1 MRILETIIQWSHCN
15 AGEEGSSKGAD
26 PSRLR
31 GGVGGVGIFMQDKD
45 AVGDYTIPPS
55 GSTAGAGKMHSFF
68 QQTQNKMAGGD
79 EHTELQCSTL
89 VRAVCCPLVW
99 QSLTTSS

>member
-31 GGVGGVGIFMQDKD
+31 GGVGGVGGVVIFMQYKD
-45 AVGDYTIPPS
+45 AVGDDSIPPS
-55 GSTAGAGKMHSFF
+55 GVDCRRRQDAQLLPTDS
-68 QQTQNKMAGGD
+68 Q
-79 EHTELQCSTL
+79 
-89 VRAVCCPLVW
+89 
-99 QSLTTSS
+99 